1 MPQFK
6 YAGKSTQGGPQKGV
20 IEAASAQAAAQA
32 LLSQNIVPL
41 TIVESKKRSAENEGD
56 GFNITRLFQ
65 QKVGLDEMIIFSRQ
79 MYSLLKAGI
88 PIIRAIKGLSENAS
102 HKRFQEILKDIAD
115 QLEQGRSL
123 SSSMAKYEKVFTRLT
138 ISVVVVGENTGKL
151 DDVFLQLALY
161 FEREQET
168 RKRIKSAL
176 RYPTFV
182 LIALAIAMF
191 ILNLFV
197 VPVFTQM
204 FERFDTELPIMTRVL
219 IGTSN
224 FFVNYW
230 WLLIIVIVGGI
241 FAVKQYVNSTN
252 GRLKWDKFK
261 LKLPVVG
268 SIIER
273 SLLSRYSRSFSMIL
287 RAGVPLTA
295 GLSLTADAVDN
306 AHMQKRIKEMR
317 QGIEKGESLLRVSK
331 NSELFSTLVLQMIAV
346 GEETGR
352 LEPLLEESADYY
364 EREVDFDLKSL
375 TAKIEPILIGFV
387 AVMVLILA
395 LGIFTPMWNMM
406 SAVKGG

>member
-20 IEAASAQAAAQA
+20 IEAASSQAAAQA

-41 TIVESKKRSAENEGD
+41 TIVESKKRSAENGGD
-56 GFNITRLFQ
+56 GFDITRLFQ

-224 FFVNYW
+224 FFVSYW

-273 SLLSRYSRSFSMIL
+273 SLLARYSRSFSMIL

-306 AHMQKRIKEMR
+306 AHMQMRIKTMR
-317 QGIEKGESLLRVSK
+317 QGIEKGDSLLRVSK

-352 LEPLLEESADYY
+352 LEQLLEESADYY

>member
-1 MPQFK
+1 MPQFS

-32 LLSQNIVPL
+32 LLSKNIVPISIQE
-41 TIVESKKRSAENEGD
+41 TKTASGEKAND
-56 GFNITRLFQ
+56 GFAIGSLFEP
-65 QKVGLDEMIIFSRQ
+65 KVGLDEMIIFSRQ

-88 PIIRAIKGLSENAS
+88 PIIRAIRGLSENAS

-123 SSSMAKYEKVFTRLT
+123 SSAMTKYEKIFTRLT

-230 WLLIIVIVGGI
+230 WLIIIVLIGMI
-241 FAVKQYVNSTN
+241 FSAKQYVNSTN

-306 AHMQKRIKEMR
+306 AHMQMRIKEMR

>member
-20 IEAASAQAAAQA
+20 IEAASSQAAAQA

-56 GFNITRLFQ
+56 GFDITRLFQ

-230 WLLIIVIVGGI
+230 WLLIFVIVGGI
-241 FAVKQYVNSTN
+241 FAVKQYVSSTN

-261 LKLPVVG
+261 LKLPIVG

>member
-56 GFNITRLFQ
+56 GFDITRLFQ

-230 WLLIIVIVGGI
+230 WLLIVVIVGGI